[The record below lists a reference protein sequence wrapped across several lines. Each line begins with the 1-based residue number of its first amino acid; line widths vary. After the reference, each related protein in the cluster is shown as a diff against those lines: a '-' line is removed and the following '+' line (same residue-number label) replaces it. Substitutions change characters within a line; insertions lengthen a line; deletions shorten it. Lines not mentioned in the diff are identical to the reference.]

1 MEFRKLTMIS
11 VLMSTYKEP
20 ISYVQKAVQSIL
32 NQSYSNIEFII
43 IVDDPHN
50 EPVIKYL
57 KICEEKDERIRICIN
72 DSNIGLVSSLNKGLL
87 LCRGEYIARMD
98 ADDISNP
105 ARLEKQLCYIKKKG
119 YDLIGAQIETFT
131 DERTI
136 GTFCF
141 PEEDS
146 ECKKALR
153 YYTSIPHPAWFCKRE
168 VYEKLEGYRD
178 IKACED
184 YDFLTR
190 AVLAGFKLGN
200 CPEKLLRYRRNMLSI
215 SNTNINAQK
224 VIAKFLS
231 QKFRH
236 GKAVEM
242 EEYKEYIK
250 SEKYERAVLKNKKLD
265 QNKKE
270 YKQTNNLFK
279 KVYLLIK
286 ILLDFDFIRQ
296 KILIK
301 KTSRSK
307 GN

>member
-1 MEFRKLTMIS
+1 MIS

-20 ISYVQKAVQSIL
+20 VSYVQKAVQSIL

-43 IVDDPHN
+43 IVDDPYN

-57 KICEEKDERIRICIN
+57 KICEEKDKRIRVCIN
-72 DSNIGLVSSLNKGLL
+72 GNNIGLVASLNKGLL
-87 LCRGEYIARMD
+87 LCSGEYIARMD
-98 ADDISNP
+98 ADDISNSV
-105 ARLEKQLCYIKKKG
+105 RLENQLYYIKRKG
-119 YDLIGAQIETFT
+119 YDLVGAQIETFT

-141 PEEDS
+141 PEECL
-146 ECKKALR
+146 ECEKALK
-153 YYTSIPHPAWFCKRE
+153 YYTAVPHPAWLCKRE
-168 VYEKLEGYRD
+168 VYEKLEGYRN
-178 IKACED
+178 IKTCED
-184 YDFLTR
+184 YDFLIR

-200 CPEKLLRYRRNMLSI
+200 CSEKLLRYRRNMASI
-215 SNTNINAQK
+215 SNTNINTQN
-224 VIAKFLS
+224 VIAKFLAR
-231 QKFRH
+231 KFRH
-236 GKAVEM
+236 GKVVEM
-242 EEYKEYIK
+242 EEYEKYIQ

-265 QNKKE
+265 KNKKE

-296 KILIK
+296 KISIK

-307 GN
+307 EN

>member
-1 MEFRKLTMIS
+1 MIS

-43 IVDDPHN
+43 IVDDPQN

-57 KICEEKDERIRICIN
+57 KTCEEKDERIRIYIN
-72 DSNIGLVSSLNKGLL
+72 DSNIGLVASLNKGLL
-87 LCRGEYIARMD
+87 LCKGEYIARMD

-105 ARLEKQLCYIKKKG
+105 TRLENQLCYIKKKG
-119 YDLIGAQIETFT
+119 YDLVGAQIETFT

-141 PEEDS
+141 PEEYS

-153 YYTSIPHPAWFCKRE
+153 YYTSIPHPAWLCKRE
-168 VYEKLEGYRD
+168 IYEKLEGYRD

-184 YDFLTR
+184 YDFLIR
-190 AVLAGFKLGN
+190 AVLAGFKFGN

-242 EEYKEYIK
+242 EEYKEYIQ

-296 KILIK
+296 KISIK